1 MLQPDT
7 TQSAGVAP
15 TRSVSQWERAVL
27 ARWFAG
33 TERAGQLAVS
43 AAYVSERSRDDP
55 RLRNMIVVAE
65 QDQTEISFLVHRPVG
80 ENAWIFT
87 CGRSGTEL
95 GRFRTLPEALNTI
108 RPVRMTSDAST
119 AGSPVLSEGNLIAAS
134 HDR

>member
-15 TRSVSQWERAVL
+15 RAAFQWERAVL

-80 ENAWIFT
+80 ENAWI
-87 CGRSGTEL
+87 
-95 GRFRTLPEALNTI
+95 LPAAAAAQNL
-108 RPVRMTSDAST
+108 VD
-119 AGSPVLSEGNLIAAS
+119 SE
-134 HDR
+134 RCRKR